1 MMSGAECSTSST
13 PLASLLK
20 QQQTDH
26 SLHQSNFSQPG
37 SSAGSLRTHTPT
49 GGALQ
54 HEDADRFFQQQQMGG
69 GPGGS
74 GQFANMDSIRRELE
88 GVSRGSPQSALKGD
102 RGEYRADEQGARCP
116 ALRLTQPFAGGALF
130 LTEWASQYSPA
141 GTSMNPADMARMEEQ
156 FRMQQQHPNDMTG
169 ARLLRLVRSVSMRC

>member
-1 MMSGAECSTSST
+1 MMNGAECSTSST

-26 SLHQSNFSQPG
+26 SLHQANYSQPG

-49 GGALQ
+49 GALQ
-54 HEDADRFFQQQQMGG
+54 HEDADRFFQQQQQM
-69 GPGGS
+69 GGS
-74 GQFANMDSIRRELE
+74 GQFASMDSIRRELE

-102 RGEYRADEQGARCP
+102 RGELQRELYAAAGTSANSAP
-116 ALRLTQPFAGGALF
+116 AGGAF
-130 LTEWASQYSPA
+130 SITEWASQYSPA
-141 GTSMNPADMARMEEQ
+141 GASMNPADMARMEEQ

-169 ARLLRLVRSVSMRC
+169 ERGGLA

>member
-1 MMSGAECSTSST
+1 MAPNEPVELRGSRVAFIPRLAPGLASTSQLPPFCALVASSQLTLPPTVFQSMMSGAECSTSST

-37 SSAGSLRTHTPT
+37 PSAGSLRTHTPT
-49 GGALQ
+49 GALQ

-69 GPGGS
+69 PGS

-88 GVSRGSPQSALKGD
+88 GVSRASPQSALKGD
-102 RGEYRADEQGARCP
+102 RGELQ
-116 ALRLTQPFAGGALF
+116 
-130 LTEWASQYSPA
+130 S
-141 GTSMNPADMARMEEQ
+141 
-156 FRMQQQHPNDMTG
+156 
-169 ARLLRLVRSVSMRC
+169 